1 MPLGR
6 TLKHGKNANF
16 DVMCI
21 LPQFFLNQRERE
33 AERERV
39 GLRTQESGFE
49 S

>member
-1 MPLGR
+1 MPLGH
-6 TLKHGKNANF
+6 TLKHGKNVNF
-16 DVMCI
+16 DAMCI
-21 LPQFFLNQRERE
+21 LPQFFLNQRE